1 MGGGIFDGS
10 GSLLL
15 DFLFR
20 YFDGHFFFDRV
31 TILSD
36 KQENTIFTVWNWA
49 EGNFTGINTLVGEGF
64 SSQEFKW

>member
-20 YFDGHFFFDRV
+20 YFNGHFFFDCV
-31 TILSD
+31 AILFD
-36 KQENTIFTVWNWA
+36 KQENTTFAGWNWTG
-49 EGNFTGINTLVGEGF
+49 GNFTGLKASAGEGL
-64 SSQEFKW
+64 SSQEF